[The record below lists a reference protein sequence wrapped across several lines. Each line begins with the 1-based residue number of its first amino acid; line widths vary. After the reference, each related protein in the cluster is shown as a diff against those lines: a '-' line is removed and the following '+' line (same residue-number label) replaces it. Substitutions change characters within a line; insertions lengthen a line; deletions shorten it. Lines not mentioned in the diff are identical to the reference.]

1 MISSHKLDFAQ
12 VYENGNEEQQNF
24 IQNLSLFFA
33 TYFKHHSVKMLET
46 QEHQGVLLQAHH
58 YLAEVSLVP
67 NLEVWK
73 ICLEYWNMLVRPIF
87 TYFYFFPS
95 LREKKNTN
103 RENPLLV
110 VFVWVRLTLSPLSF
124 FFTSPSLA
132 VCIMRRPYNRLPHL
146 CLVHLA

>member
-73 ICLEYWNMLVRPIF
+73 ICLEYWNMLVRIL
-87 TYFYFFPS
+87 FYLFLF
-95 LREKKNTN
+95 
-103 RENPLLV
+103 
-110 VFVWVRLTLSPLSF
+110 LSF
-124 FFTSPSLA
+124 LE
-132 VCIMRRPYNRLPHL
+132 RKKEHK
-146 CLVHLA
+146 